1 VYIGKEEVLAIS
13 GDYKLS
19 VSVCFVSEHEGA
31 HTSKF
36 VAGQVVTKRET
47 CLNFSVDWGYVR
59 GFLTICYNNF
69 AFKESFVVVR

>member
-1 VYIGKEEVLAIS
+1 MYIGKEEVLAIS

-47 CLNFSVDWGYVR
+47 CLNFSVD
-59 GFLTICYNNF
+59 
-69 AFKESFVVVR
+69 